1 MQKAENKGFELN
13 SNYTEVI
20 VVSGKNDFLQINIFM
35 NRINSKGSI

>member
-13 SNYTEVI
+13 SNSKM
-20 VVSGKNDFLQINIFM
+20 VVNEKNDFLQINIFM